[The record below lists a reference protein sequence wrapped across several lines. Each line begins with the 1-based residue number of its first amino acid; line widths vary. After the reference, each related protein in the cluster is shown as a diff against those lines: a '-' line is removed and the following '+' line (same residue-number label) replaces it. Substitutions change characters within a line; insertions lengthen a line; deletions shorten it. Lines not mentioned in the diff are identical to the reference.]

1 MKSLSRVRL
10 FVTPWTVAHQAPL
23 SMGFSRQEHWSGL
36 PFPSPGGLPSPGI
49 EPASPALAGGFFTSE
64 PPGKPLEAV
73 LVVPRPVPRHCI
85 NVKSGFSRRSD
96 LLKDTQ
102 VAVDR
107 TVAETPF
114 QPLSLSRCNGGGF
127 FLSVFLCR

>member
-1 MKSLSRVRL
+1 MDTVLWFSSVTQSCPTLCNPMDCSTPGLLSFTVSWSLLKLMSIE
-10 FVTPWTVAHQAPL
+10 
-23 SMGFSRQEHWSGL
+23 SMM
-36 PFPSPGGLPSPGI
+36 
-49 EPASPALAGGFFTSE
+49 ASNHLIICH
-64 PPGKPLEAV
+64 PLEAV

-114 QPLSLSRCNGGGF
+114 QPLLLSRCNGGGF